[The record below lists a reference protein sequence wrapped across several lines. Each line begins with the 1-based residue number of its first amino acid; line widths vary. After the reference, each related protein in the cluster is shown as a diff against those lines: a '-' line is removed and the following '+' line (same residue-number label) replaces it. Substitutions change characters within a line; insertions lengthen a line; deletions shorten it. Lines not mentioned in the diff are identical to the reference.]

1 MNAGPTTEGRLMRVS
16 EVAALFDVEDETVRV
31 WVRGGKLRAI
41 RTPGGRGLRFRRED
55 VEALLAN
62 SAETIA

>member
-31 WVRGGKLRAI
+31 WVRGGKLKAI
-41 RTPGGRGLRFRRED
+41 RTPGGRGLRSSPRTWGVSRRCRPG
-55 VEALLAN
+55 
-62 SAETIA
+62 SR

>member
-1 MNAGPTTEGRLMRVS
+1 MRVS

-31 WVRGGKLRAI
+31 WVRGGKLKAI

-55 VEALLAN
+55 VEALL
-62 SAETIA
+62 SSPTETTA